1 MLHSTPPPGFESRFT
16 VVGAC
21 LEKDGKVLLLKRA
34 AHKPQGGT
42 WCLPAGKSEAGEDPE
57 EALVREVYEETGI
70 TLDKGRLGPPRTWYV
85 VWPDSSFV
93 WTVFRVG
100 MDGDELITLR
110 ADEHEAY
117 QWATPREALDIE
129 LIEDQDETFIQLYG
143 LNS

>member
-21 LEKDGKVLLLKRA
+21 LERDGKVLLLKRV

-42 WCLPAGKSEAGEDPE
+42 WCLPAGKLEADEGPE

-70 TLDKGRLGPPRTWYV
+70 TLAKERFGIPRTWYV

-100 MDGDELITLR
+100 MGADEPIILR
-110 ADEHEAY
+110 ADEHEDY
-117 QWATPREALDIE
+117 RWVTPREALDAE
-129 LIEDQDETFIQLYG
+129 LIEDQDETFIRLYG
-143 LNS
+143 LE